1 MIQYINSGLLRWYR
15 LNPLYIR
22 KSVSTVKTCLF
33 QHLALLHTTCVFIIS
48 QPSFLPHNR
57 PTLQHIVDEE
67 AILQLMKTCRMCT
80 RKCRCSK
87 RTRSPYLIVYQSCY
101 FCHYQRKWASQPKGR
116 IMNIYKKA
124 HNLPKSKHKPGDKLS
139 VNTKAQWCQ
148 LNKTSIS
155 ESSVSKPDGISEDP
169 QYQLT

>member
-1 MIQYINSGLLRWYR
+1 
-15 LNPLYIR
+15 
-22 KSVSTVKTCLF
+22 
-33 QHLALLHTTCVFIIS
+33 
-48 QPSFLPHNR
+48 
-57 PTLQHIVDEE
+57 
-67 AILQLMKTCRMCT
+67 MCN

-87 RTRSPYLIVYQSCY
+87 RTRSPYLKVYQSCY

-124 HNLPKSKHKPGDKLS
+124 HNLPKSKHKPHDKLS

-148 LNKTSIS
+148 LNKASIS

-169 QYQLT
+169 QYQLWLRYDWLNMNLNFGTNPVQMCLKVNHYYAVRDAWYTKYCQVFCRVIASVQSNNI